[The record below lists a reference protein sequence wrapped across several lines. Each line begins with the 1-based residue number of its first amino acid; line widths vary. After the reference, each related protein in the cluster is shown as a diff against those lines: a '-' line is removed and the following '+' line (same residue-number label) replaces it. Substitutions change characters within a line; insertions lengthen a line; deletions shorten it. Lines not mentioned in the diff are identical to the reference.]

1 LGRTRDI
8 YRAIFSISVP
18 ILLTAMTIQVLY
30 LIDQTVLI
38 PLSKGAFGR
47 ETAQA
52 WLDVLAMRAQSLAG
66 IPPILA
72 IALSQSLMPVIAAA
86 HASGDGERVRRQ
98 ASLALRIALFTGLPV
113 VVALTTTAHAV
124 NGLLFENAEGSL
136 IVGWLTAS
144 TLFQITMMTSNSIL
158 QGLDRVHAATVH
170 TLTGVGLKLALSLA
184 LTPWLGVYGLLAA
197 TTVCFVFVTVWNLAV
212 IRRVAGV
219 RPLGDR
225 AAGFAAVAVV
235 LAAAG
240 AGVTWAMLEATGG
253 MAGKWPYLLTVA
265 VGGAVTAGLY
275 PFLLARFGVVR
286 QDDLA
291 SFPAPLRRLLA
302 PFLRR
307 FGRSARNAAERGE

>member
-1 LGRTRDI
+1 MRDI
-8 YRAIFSISVP
+8 YRSMFSISVP
-18 ILLTAMTIQVLY
+18 ILLTAMTVQMLY

-98 ASLALRIALFTGLPV
+98 ASLAMRIALFTGLPV
-113 VVALTTTAHAV
+113 VVALATTAHGV
-124 NGLLFENAEGSL
+124 NGLLFENAEGSP
-136 IVGWLTAS
+136 IIGWLTAS

-158 QGLDRVHAATVH
+158 QGLDRVQTATVH

-184 LTPWLGVYGLLAA
+184 LTPWFGVYGLLAA
-197 TTVCFVFVTVWNLAV
+197 TTVCFVFVTAWNLAV

-225 AAGFAAVAVV
+225 AAGFAAVALA

-240 AGVTWAMLEATGG
+240 AAVAWAMLKATG
-253 MAGKWPYLLTVA
+253 ALPGKWPYLLTVTA
-265 VGGAVTAGLY
+265 GGAVTALLY
-275 PFLLARFGVVR
+275 PLLLVRFRVVR

-291 SFPAPLRRLLA
+291 AFPAPLRALLA
-302 PFLRR
+302 PFLRL
-307 FGRSARNAAERGE
+307 FARSARNVTERGA